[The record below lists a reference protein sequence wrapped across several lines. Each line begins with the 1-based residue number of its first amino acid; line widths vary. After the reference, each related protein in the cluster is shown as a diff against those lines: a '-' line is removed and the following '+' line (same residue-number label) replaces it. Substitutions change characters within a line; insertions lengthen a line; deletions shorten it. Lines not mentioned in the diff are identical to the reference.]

1 MIMKKK
7 EGYEMTGK
15 SFRGK
20 DYCYVCGNELHWH
33 CPAVQD
39 SENNAAKS
47 PADTDITADMTATG
61 KDDDGTI
68 QFEVICT
75 CPKCHA
81 KNKYF
86 IGAKMI

>member
-1 MIMKKK
+1 
-7 EGYEMTGK
+7 MTGK

-20 DYCYVCGNELHWH
+20 DHCYVCGSEIHWH

-39 SENNAAKS
+39 AERNAAES
-47 PADTDITADMTATG
+47 PADTDITADMTAIG

-68 QFEVICT
+68 RFEVICT
-75 CPKCHA
+75 CPECHA
-81 KNKYF
+81 NNKYF